1 MQKKYN
7 MKRNALLS
15 NKGRLCLLFCIVM
28 MFSLNILADSRQC
41 PKCHGS
47 GWQVTIPDVGHYGVE
62 RQKQKCP
69 VCGEMVFSGHRD
81 KCTMCGGSGSLDNG
95 HRSSRGDDADTR
107 AAEGEVFF
115 LRNLTPDENNMRMA
129 LIQSLSATKYV
140 VDTCS
145 ICHGSTICQQCGGVR
160 NLSIDADIT
169 TLCRVCGGS
178 GMCIS
183 CGGQGTMNG
192 RSEQAH
198 SPEEKERIA
207 RNIKAIIE
215 LANLRASKNISPSDP
230 NGPSLGIDGN
240 GDYYVKDGIS
250 SAEGREYAG
259 EDGSGDTSYSGFS
272 CTPPSKKGRNTITI
286 IAVIVVVVFALFF
299 IRKRKKK

>member
-1 MQKKYN
+1 
-7 MKRNALLS
+7 
-15 NKGRLCLLFCIVM
+15 
-28 MFSLNILADSRQC
+28 MFSVNMIAGAKQC

-62 RQKQKCP
+62 RHKQKCP
-69 VCGEMVFSGHRD
+69 VCGDMVFSGHRD
-81 KCTMCGGSGSLDNG
+81 KCTMCGGSGGVDDG
-95 HRSSRGDDADTR
+95 RRSSRGDDADRR

-115 LRNLTPDENNMRMA
+115 VRHLTPGENQMRLA
-129 LIQSLSATKYV
+129 LMQSLFATKFV

-145 ICHGSTICQQCGGVR
+145 VCHGSTLCIQCGGVQ

-178 GMCIS
+178 GKCIS
-183 CGGQGTMNG
+183 CGGRGTMNG
-192 RSEQAH
+192 RTEQAN

-207 RNIKAIIE
+207 HNIKAIVE

-230 NGPSLGIDGN
+230 NGPSLGIDGEGN
-240 GDYYVKDGIS
+240 YYLKKGNSSDEGSDYASDEGADEES
-250 SAEGREYAG
+250 S
-259 EDGSGDTSYSGFS
+259 SGFS
-272 CTPPSKKGRNTITI
+272 SHTKSKEGSSPMTI
-286 IAVIVVVVFALFF
+286 IAVILAVIVALFF

>member
-1 MQKKYN
+1 MMN
-7 MKRNALLS
+7 TMLLLAL
-15 NKGRLCLLFCIVM
+15 KGKLRLFSFVCIM
-28 MFSLNILADSRQC
+28 CALDLMAEGRQC

-47 GWQVTIPDVGHYGVE
+47 GWQVTIPDVSHFGVE

-95 HRSSRGDDADTR
+95 CRSSRGDDADTR

-115 LRNLTPDENNMRMA
+115 VQNLKPEENSMRQA
-129 LIQSLSATKYV
+129 LMQSLFATKFV

-145 ICHGSTICQQCGGVR
+145 VCNGSTLCQQCGGVQ

-178 GMCIS
+178 GKCIS
-183 CGGQGTMNG
+183 CGGRGTMNG
-192 RSEQAH
+192 RTEQAN

-230 NGPSLGIDGN
+230 NGPSLGIDGDGN
-240 GDYYVKDGIS
+240 YYVKEGIS
-250 SAEGREYAG
+250 SAEGGEYAG
-259 EDGSGDTSYSGFS
+259 EDGSDDTSYSGFS
-272 CTPPSKKGRNTITI
+272 CTSSSNNDSNTITI
-286 IAVIVVVVFALFF
+286 IAAIVGVIVLLFF

>member
-1 MQKKYN
+1 

-47 GWQVTIPDVGHYGVE
+47 GWQVTIPDVSHFGVE

-81 KCTMCGGSGSLDNG
+81 KCTMCGGSGSIDNG
-95 HRSSRGDDADTR
+95 RSSSRGDKADNR

-115 LRNLTPDENNMRMA
+115 VQNLTPEENSMRQA
-129 LIQSLSATKYV
+129 LMQSLFATKFV

-145 ICHGSTICQQCGGVR
+145 VCNGSTLCQQCGGVQ

-192 RSEQAH
+192 RSEQTH

-250 SAEGREYAG
+250 SAEGGEYAG
-259 EDGSGDTSYSGFS
+259 EDGSDDTSYSGFS
-272 CTPPSKKGRNTITI
+272 CTSSSNNDSNTITI
-286 IAVIVVVVFALFF
+286 IAAIVGVIVLLFF

>member
-1 MQKKYN
+1 M
-7 MKRNALLS
+7 LLFS
-15 NKGRLCLLFCIVM
+15 LKGQQCLLWLACI
-28 MFSLNILADSRQC
+28 MFSLNIMADTKQC

-62 RQKQKCP
+62 RTKRKCP

-81 KCTMCGGSGSLDNG
+81 KCTMCGGSGSIDDG
-95 HRSSRGDDADTR
+95 RRRSGENDADTR

-115 LRNLTPDENNMRMA
+115 VRHLTPGENQMRLA
-129 LIQSLSATKYV
+129 LMQSLFATKFV

-145 ICHGSTICQQCGGVR
+145 VCHGSTLCIQCGGVQ

-178 GMCIS
+178 GKCIS
-183 CGGQGTMNG
+183 CGGRGTMNG
-192 RSEQAH
+192 RTEQAN

-207 RNIKAIIE
+207 HNIKAIVE

-250 SAEGREYAG
+250 SAEGSEYAG

-272 CTPPSKKGRNTITI
+272 CTSSSNNDSNTITI
-286 IAVIVVVVFALFF
+286 ISAIVGVIVLLFF